1 MKKPQDLNDAQWQA
15 VTHDGGHLL
24 IVAGPGTGKTHT
36 LTYRIARLTAHL
48 ADDQRVLAVT
58 FTNKAADQMKERLE
72 QKGLPTGKAGVD
84 AGKFWA
90 GTFHRFCAQLL
101 RQQAQHTDLPDNFQ
115 IALPQQITAL
125 AKDIWPDK
133 TMAQRQAALESI
145 SLIKSTRLALDPDA
159 DFRTYHRFLRGKGL
173 IDFDDILREALI
185 LLENNGEAA
194 DATRR
199 QYPFVCVDEYQD
211 INIVQ
216 NALLK
221 ILSRDG
227 VVLTAIGDPD
237 QSIYGFRGSE
247 VKLFHRFTDDFPG
260 GTRLYLN
267 ENYRSAPNLL
277 QASGQVIGQGG
288 KQDNFQLVAQIHSE
302 GRLVVHEAA
311 TDRSEAEYI
320 AHEIEKMVGGLS
332 LLSNFVRRHGHVPRT
347 FGDMAVLYRLNAQK
361 ICLIQAL
368 EHLGIPYQASPTA
381 GQAGQALRPGSGQA
395 DDAVL
400 RAAEETL
407 DYNVEKVSLLTLHA
421 AKGLEFP
428 VVFITGCEEH
438 LLPLDIEGMTGDR
451 QEERR
456 LFYVGMTRAK
466 EFLFLTRA
474 ERRQLF
480 GKGMFNGPSPF
491 LADIEEELKAYEAGR
506 RKKVKPALAP
516 DQQMKLF

>member
-1 MKKPQDLNDAQWQA
+1 MKKLQDLNDAQWQA
-15 VTHDGGHLL
+15 VTHDSGHLL

-36 LTYRIARLTAHL
+36 LTYRIARLTARL
-48 ADDQRVLAVT
+48 TNGQRVLAVT
-58 FTNKAADQMKERLE
+58 FTNKAADQMEERLE
-72 QKGLPTGKAGVD
+72 QKGVD

-101 RQQAQHTDLPDNFQ
+101 RQHAQHTDLPNNFQ
-115 IALPQQITAL
+115 IALPRQIAAL

-133 TMAQRQAALESI
+133 TMAQRQAVLENI
-145 SLIKSTRLALDPDA
+145 SWIKSTRLVLDPDA
-159 DFRTYHRFLRGKGL
+159 DFMAYHRFLRGKGL

-185 LLENNGEAA
+185 LLENNDEVA
-194 DATRR
+194 DAARR

-221 ILSRDG
+221 TLSQKD
-227 VVLTAIGDPD
+227 VLLTAIGDPD
-237 QSIYGFRGSE
+237 QSIYCFRGSE
-247 VKLFHRFTDDFPG
+247 VKLFHRFQKDFPN
-260 GTRLYLN
+260 GTLLYLN

-277 QASGQVIGQGG
+277 QASGQVIGQ
-288 KQDNFQLVAQIHSE
+288 FHLVAKIHSE

-311 TDRSEAEYI
+311 TDRAEAEYI
-320 AHEIEKMVGGLS
+320 AHEIERMVGGLS
-332 LLSNFVRRHGHVPRT
+332 LLSAFVRRHGHVPRT
-347 FGDMAVLYRLNAQK
+347 FGDIAVLYRLNAQK
-361 ICLIQAL
+361 TCLIQAL
-368 EHLGIPYQASPTA
+368 EHLGIPYQASDAAKP
-381 GQAGQALRPGSGQA
+381 QAGGD
-395 DDAVL
+395 DDALL

-428 VVFITGCEEH
+428 VVFIAGCEEH
-438 LLPLDIEGMTGDR
+438 LLPLDAAGTTGDGE
-451 QEERR
+451 EERR

-466 EFLFLTRA
+466 EFLYLTRA

-491 LADIEEELKAYEAGR
+491 LADIKEDLKAYEAGR
-506 RKKVKPALAP
+506 RKKIKPVLAP

>member
-1 MKKPQDLNDAQWQA
+1 MKKPQDLNNAQWQA
-15 VTHDGGHLL
+15 VTHDSGHLL

-36 LTYRIARLTAHL
+36 LTYRIARLTEHL
-48 ADDQRVLAVT
+48 TNDQRVLAVT
-58 FTNKAADQMKERLE
+58 FTNKAADQMQERLK
-72 QKGLPTGKAGVD
+72 QKGAD

-90 GTFHRFCAQLL
+90 GTFHRFCVQLL
-101 RQQAQHTDLPDNFQ
+101 RQHAQDTDLPNNFQ
-115 IALPQQITAL
+115 IALPRQIAAL
-125 AKDIWPDK
+125 TKDIWPGK
-133 TMAQRQAALESI
+133 TMAQRQAVLENI
-145 SLIKSTRLALDPDA
+145 SWIKSTRLVLDPNE
-159 DFRTYHRFLRGKGL
+159 DFKAYHRFLRGKGL

-185 LLENNGEAA
+185 LLENNDEAA

-227 VVLTAIGDPD
+227 TLLTAIGDPD

-247 VKLFHRFTDDFPG
+247 VKLFHRFADDFPN

-277 QASGQVIGQGG
+277 QASGQVIGQDG
-288 KQDNFQLVAQIHSE
+288 KQEDFQLVAKIHSE

-311 TDRSEAEYI
+311 TDRAEAEYI

-332 LLSNFVRRHGHVPRT
+332 LLSAFVRRHGHVPRT
-347 FGDMAVLYRLNAQK
+347 FGDIAVLYRLNAQK

-368 EHLGIPYQASPTA
+368 EHLGIPYQASDAAKP
-381 GQAGQALRPGSGQA
+381 QAGG
-395 DDAVL
+395 DDDVLL

-428 VVFITGCEEH
+428 VVFIAGCEEH
-438 LLPLDIEGMTGDR
+438 LLPLVAAGMAGDR
-451 QEERR
+451 EEERR

-466 EFLFLTRA
+466 EFLYLTRA

-491 LADIEEELKAYEAGR
+491 LADIEEDLKAYEAGR
-506 RKKVKPALAP
+506 RKKIKPALAP

>member
-1 MKKPQDLNDAQWQA
+1 MKPQDLNDAQWQA
-15 VTHDGGHLL
+15 VTHDSGHLL
-24 IVAGPGTGKTHT
+24 IVAGPGTGKTHA
-36 LTYRIARLTAHL
+36 LTYRIARLTGHL
-48 ADDQRVLAVT
+48 ANDQRVLAVT

-72 QKGLPTGKAGVD
+72 QRGVD
-84 AGKFWA
+84 ADKFWV
-90 GTFHRFCAQLL
+90 GTFHRFCVQLL
-101 RQQAQHTDLPDNFQ
+101 RQHAQHTGLPNNFQ
-115 IALPQQITAL
+115 IALPPQIAAL
-125 AKDIWPDK
+125 AKDIWPGK
-133 TMAQRQAALESI
+133 TMAQRQAVLENI
-145 SLIKSTRLALDPDA
+145 SLIKSTRLVLDPDENFKA
-159 DFRTYHRFLRGKGL
+159 YHRFLHSKGF
-173 IDFDDILREALI
+173 IDLDDILREALV
-185 LLENNGEAA
+185 LLENNDEAA

-227 VVLTAIGDPD
+227 VLLTAIGDPN

-247 VKLFHRFTDDFPG
+247 VKLFHRFADDFPK

-267 ENYRSAPNLL
+267 ENYRCAPNLL

-288 KQDNFQLVAQIHSE
+288 NREDFQLVAQIHSE

-311 TDRSEAEYI
+311 TDRAEAEYI

-332 LLSNFVRRHGHVPRT
+332 LLSAFVRRHGHVPRT
-347 FGDMAVLYRLNAQK
+347 FGDIAVLYRLNAQK
-361 ICLIQAL
+361 HCLIQAL
-368 EHLGIPYQASPTA
+368 EHLGIPYQASDTA
-381 GQAGQALRPGSGQA
+381 RPQPEQALRLGSGQA
-395 DDAVL
+395 DDEVL
-400 RAAEETL
+400 RAAEEAV

-428 VVFITGCEEH
+428 VVFIAGCEEH
-438 LLPLDIEGMTGDR
+438 LLPLDAAGMMGDR

-466 EFLFLTRA
+466 EFLYLTRA